1 MLETMHSLDL
11 STYSGASPEASKS
24 ETHSS
29 DWSVDLSKIQ
39 ALQSVLN
46 QVILGKNEVIE
57 YLLIALL
64 AEGHILLEDIPGIGK
79 TTLAKAFA
87 QTLDCVFRR
96 IQFTPDLLP
105 SDVIGTSIYH
115 PSDQRFHF
123 QEGPIFTQILMAD
136 EINRASP
143 RTQSSLL
150 EAMAE
155 RQVTVDGHRTSL
167 GPPFLVIA
175 TQNPLEYQGT
185 YPLPEAQLD
194 RFMMRL
200 ELGYPDPEHELD
212 MLTGRSKQL
221 SVHDLKPILH
231 LTDLLK
237 LQKAVHKIHLDRDLA
252 IYLMKIVTATRS
264 FENIELGVSPRG
276 SLALHQAARARA
288 LIKGRDYVLPEDIR
302 NLAVPVLA
310 HRIILRSQ
318 ATFQGLKKTSLLEE
332 ILAQIPSP

>member
-1 MLETMHSLDL
+1 MRPELMQRLQELE
-11 STYSGASPEASKS
+11 A
-24 ETHSS
+24 
-29 DWSVDLSKIQ
+29 I
-39 ALQSVLN
+39 LN
-46 QVILGKNEVIE
+46 QVILGKEAVIE
-57 YLLIALL
+57 QLLVALL
-64 AEGHILLEDIPGIGK
+64 AEGHVLLEDIPGIGK

-87 QTLDCVFRR
+87 RTLDCIFRR

-143 RTQSSLL
+143 RTQSALL

-155 RQVTVDGHRTSL
+155 RQVTVDGHHTAL

-200 ELGYPDPEHELD
+200 ELGYPELERELD
-212 MLTGRSKQL
+212 MLMAQTGQVALK
-221 SVHDLKPILH
+221 DLKPILEPA
-231 LTDLLK
+231 DLLE
-237 LQKAVHKIHLDRDLA
+237 LQQTVHRVHMDRDLA
-252 IYLMKIVTATRS
+252 LYLLKIVAATRRA
-264 FENIELGVSPRG
+264 ETIELGVSPRG
-276 SLALHQAARARA
+276 SLALQHATRARA
-288 LIKGRDYVLPEDIR
+288 LLKGREYVLPEDIR
-302 NLAVPVLA
+302 KLALPVLS
-310 HRIILRSQ
+310 HRLILRSQ
-318 ATFQGLKKTSLLEE
+318 ATFQGLNKAQLLSEL
-332 ILAQIPSP
+332 IQQIPAP